1 MVKKSSSKKSGGG
14 KKNTALTIT
23 LWVLFALSIV
33 GLIISI
39 VIQCK
44 GENFVNDYADDDY
57 NNWEKQNV
65 LKFVSDKPQPSIR
78 KDPGDGIK
86 RCGNIDSCQNLARFP
101 ENVRGDYKLGSLYPV
116 LPTERRKCNP
126 VSDAWLHYA
135 SQEDIDNLTVLKDG
149 QRYICDRSCPQVI
162 SACGLNDSG
171 ISNGVM

>member
-1 MVKKSSSKKSGGG
+1 MVKKSSSKKSGGS
-14 KKNTALTIT
+14 KKNTVLTIT

-44 GENFVNDYADDDY
+44 GENFVNDYADDNY

-78 KDPGDGIK
+78 KDPGNGIK

-149 QRYICDRSCPQVI
+149 QRYMCDRSCPQVI

>member
-1 MVKKSSSKKSGGG
+1 MVGRS
-14 KKNTALTIT
+14 
-23 LWVLFALSIV
+23 V

-44 GENFVNDYADDDY
+44 GENFVNDYADDNY

-78 KDPGDGIK
+78 KDPGNGIK

-149 QRYICDRSCPQVI
+149 QRYMCDRSCPQVI

>member
-1 MVKKSSSKKSGGG
+1 MVKKSSSKKSGSG

-44 GENFVNDYADDDY
+44 GENFVNDYADDNY

-78 KDPGDGIK
+78 KDPGNGIK

-116 LPTERRKCNP
+116 LLVTLCISRGYRQFDSSKRRSKIH
-126 VSDAWLHYA
+126 V
-135 SQEDIDNLTVLKDG
+135 
-149 QRYICDRSCPQVI
+149 
-162 SACGLNDSG
+162 
-171 ISNGVM
+171 